1 MQEEIGTHLRLGI
14 LLVMVGSLTCVVVT
28 VLAFVL
34 LNFGGF
40 RDKYTTSMTT
50 AVTGSIYG
58 LMKEDRVTSPQV
70 YSSIMEASDE
80 IRAVYY
86 SKEQDGSGN
95 PIWDQIY
102 SFDNSTEDK
111 LVWLMSAA
119 QTRVN
124 VRVEVKRMSDGIP
137 PYLEV
142 YLTEEE

>member
-1 MQEEIGTHLRLGI
+1 MQDEIGTHFRLAIMMVMAGA
-14 LLVMVGSLTCVVVT
+14 LVCIVGG

-40 RDKYTTSMTT
+40 RDKYTVSMTT
-50 AVTGSIYG
+50 AVTGSVYS
-58 LMKEDRVTSPQV
+58 LMNEDRVTSPQA

-86 SKEQDGSGN
+86 SNEVDGSGN
-95 PIWDQIY
+95 PIWEEIY
-102 SFDNSTEDK
+102 NFKNADEDK
-111 LVWLMSAA
+111 LIWLMSAS

-124 VRVEVKRMSDGIP
+124 VSVEVKKMNDGIP